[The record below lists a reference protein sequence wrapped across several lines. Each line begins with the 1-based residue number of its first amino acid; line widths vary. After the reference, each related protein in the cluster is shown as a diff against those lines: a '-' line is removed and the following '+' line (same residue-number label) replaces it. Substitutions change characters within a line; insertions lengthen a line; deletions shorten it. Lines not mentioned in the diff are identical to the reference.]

1 MGALEAGQA
10 YLKQVLAKL
19 PEGQRAQAEAIFNDA
34 AAAAAITEVG
44 AGVLR
49 QEDYSRQTDVLRT
62 EQQKAQE
69 LYNKNL
75 QWYQQNEADLKSLP
89 QLQQELAA
97 ARAGGG
103 KPAGDGNPPT
113 PAPTDGYVKLEEL
126 QGIVQES
133 LGLHVVIP
141 TLIGQHFARFNEH
154 LTEDQVRQLVIDA
167 QTHRRSVKDQYSLTF
182 GEKIAAKEAE
192 AKAAYEERLRQEGEQ
207 RFRAANPNLPYPVRS
222 TGEIGSP
229 LDQLAAKDRSG
240 LPTPDALAA
249 EYQQLVMV
257 KGASA

>member
-34 AAAAAITEVG
+34 AAAAAIQEVG

-97 ARAGGG
+97 ARSAT
-103 KPAGDGNPPT
+103 PAPAAPNPPT
-113 PAPTDGYVKLEEL
+113 PGPTDGYVKLEDL

-141 TLIGQHFARFNEH
+141 TLIGQHFARFNEQ

-167 QTHRRSVKDQYSLTF
+167 QTHRRSIKDQYSLTF
-182 GEKIAAKEAE
+182 GEKIAAAD
-192 AKAAYEERLRQEGEQ
+192 AKAKAEYEERLRQEGEQ
-207 RFRAANPNLPYPVRS
+207 RFRAANPNMPYPVRG

-249 EYQQLVMV
+249 EYQQLVMT